1 MTCSNCG
8 SSRLRRSKRSLG
20 ERVFLPIVLIRP
32 FRCEDCISRFYGW
45 LWQSPQTSSTE
56 ADVNSRVYQ
65 SSTAALHSA
74 GYRIRGVR
82 RSVILKGLQPFLR
95 LTGTPIASWLSKP
108 IHQQR
113 SGNVKLAR
121 AQAVGA
127 SMQPSAGHLNTAEP
141 QTGYISGPSKPQSTP
156 EILGVIPER
165 KIEEI

>member
-82 RSVILKGLQPFLR
+82 RSVIAKGLQPFLR

-113 SGNVKLAR
+113 AGNVELAS
-121 AQAVGA
+121 AAAVGETALPREGQLDAGGLQA
-127 SMQPSAGHLNTAEP
+127 SYSNVPTKL
-141 QTGYISGPSKPQSTP
+141 QSTP

-165 KIEEI
+165 KAEKI